1 MGLIV
6 STLTISIL
14 STDHLEQRVAAV
26 AVGLLVVLHQAVQRA
41 ELQALVHQ
49 RAAPGQ
55 TQGTELSLTH
65 FIEVFRPVVTLL
77 FQICHL
83 VSNAEHYVIVELP
96 PLEQRDFV
104 DLRLEVDG
112 EPAEA
117 GDAVGQVDGQHHRLH
132 ALDR

>member
-1 MGLIV
+1 MALIV

-65 FIEVFRPVVTLL
+65 FIEVFRLVYNLDVVTILI
-77 FQICHL
+77 QICHL
-83 VSNAEHYVIVELP
+83 VSNAEHHVIVELP
-96 PLEQRDFV
+96 PLKQRDLV
-104 DLRLEVDG
+104 DL
-112 EPAEA
+112 
-117 GDAVGQVDGQHHRLH
+117 
-132 ALDR
+132 